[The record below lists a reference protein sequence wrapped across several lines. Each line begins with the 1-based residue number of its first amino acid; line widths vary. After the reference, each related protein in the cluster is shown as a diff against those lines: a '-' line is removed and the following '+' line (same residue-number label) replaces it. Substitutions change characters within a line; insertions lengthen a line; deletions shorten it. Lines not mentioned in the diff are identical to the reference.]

1 MHLEKH
7 IPGIFFFLLLAGPLL
22 SQEATLAYRLQ
33 RGSSYRLEIE
43 IQQSTSSESM
53 ESEEI
58 SMSSHMTL
66 TFRVDSVQPDGMI
79 HMTFG
84 YSGLALS
91 VLAPGLSL
99 DINSGRGS
107 SRLLSNLI
115 DSIQCSDFH
124 LVMSPS
130 GELISLK
137 GLNGLFRSLASYP
150 TGDPRELDV
159 ILRTLDEAYGYNAF
173 CSLYSLFVAFYPTVQ
188 PIKNWTRDVTYYFN
202 TKPVQMVNRYFVTRT
217 SGEYLIIQ
225 GLGML
230 GSLEGNIENTAWG
243 QVESKVSGTQTY
255 DYQVDGTN
263 GWLRRC
269 VSRQR
274 VLIETT
280 ILHGTNLPTGLKIP
294 SYTETVFEVRG
305 SSTKD

>member
-1 MHLEKH
+1 
-7 IPGIFFFLLLAGPLL
+7 
-22 SQEATLAYRLQ
+22 
-33 RGSSYRLEIE
+33 
-43 IQQSTSSESM
+43 M

-66 TFRVDSVQPDGMI
+66 EFRVDSVQPDGAI
-79 HMTFG
+79 HATVD
-84 YSGLALS
+84 YSDLSLS

-99 DINSGRGS
+99 DLNSARGS
-107 SRLLSNLI
+107 SRLLSDLI
-115 DSIQCSDFH
+115 DSIQHADFH
-124 LVMSPS
+124 LVMTPS
-130 GELISLK
+130 GELISLT
-137 GLNGLFRSLASYP
+137 GMSGLFSSLSSYP

-173 CSLYSLFVAFYPTVQ
+173 RSIYSLFVAFYPTVQ

-202 TKPVQMVNRYFVTRT
+202 TKPVLMVNRYFLTRT
-217 SGEYLIIQ
+217 GGELLVIQ

-230 GSLEGNIENTAWG
+230 DSKEGNIENTTWG

-255 DYQVDGTN
+255 DYQVDAAT

-269 VSRQR
+269 ISRQR

-294 SYTETVFEVRG
+294 SYTETVFEVNGTIRPRIN
-305 SSTKD
+305 